1 MSEILYCFDS
11 GALMTAHR
19 SRYPFDMFS
28 PVWAKLEETF
38 RNGRVFLCKET
49 FAEIKLG
56 DDLHDW
62 ARERKKENPQLVR
75 ATSTEI
81 FDLAGAIQRAY
92 IGACIAR
99 ALPKRVKIRLSEID
113 FMIVAHA
120 KNAGAVVVTEEVR
133 SGNPYG
139 QKIPN
144 VCEKERVRWINF
156 LQFMRNENYRF

>member
-1 MSEILYCFDS
+1 MSENLYCFDA

-38 RNGRVFLCKET
+38 RNGRVFMCKET

-56 DDLHDW
+56 DDLYDW
-62 ARERKKENPQLVR
+62 ARERQKENPQLVR
-75 ATSTEI
+75 APSTEI

-99 ALPKRVKIRLSEID
+99 ALPKRVNIRLSEAD

-120 KNAGAVVVTEEVR
+120 KNAGAIVVTEEVR

-144 VCEKERVRWINF
+144 VCEIEGVQCINF
-156 LQFMRNENYRF
+156 LKFMQNEKYRF